1 MTMFK
6 LLEYI
11 FNRIGHLGCFVTIID
26 IKSGQMVLKVWN
38 KARYG
43 VVSITEELLN
53 DLCDSTNEKRNE
65 MIDTIL
71 LLSALKER

>member
-1 MTMFK
+1 
-6 LLEYI
+6 
-11 FNRIGHLGCFVTIID
+11 
-26 IKSGQMVLKVWN
+26 MVLKVWN